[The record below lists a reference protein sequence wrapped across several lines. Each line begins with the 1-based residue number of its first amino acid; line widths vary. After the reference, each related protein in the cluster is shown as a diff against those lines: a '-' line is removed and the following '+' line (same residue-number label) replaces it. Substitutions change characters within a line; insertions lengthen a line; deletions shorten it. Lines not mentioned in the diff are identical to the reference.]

1 MSSSLGDFVAAYFF
15 LGAAIVTCV
24 IISISAYHRPG
35 RLRLFGLANNIMTIA
50 QASCTVAYCYE
61 LVDLRVICLLFFIC
75 RLGWVTLTSFTLL
88 ILGKRIQKNRSPVT
102 RALVICILEPM
113 LILYT
118 VGDVACIVLSA
129 ILPLGY
135 PPFWLFIAV
144 TCVGLAAALGCNL
157 FAFAPLFR
165 HSYMDPVTKPVASVA
180 IWYFVTLP
188 FFFPCLFGQYI
199 AIFIIGDVWHTVT
212 WIVVEGCLRVL
223 CQIIFGIKL
232 PSSII
237 DPLLDFMQPK
247 LHLQIISIEQPE
259 QLGNFSPSRTTT

>member
-1 MSSSLGDFVAAYFF
+1 MSSSLGDFFAAYFF
-15 LGAAIVTCV
+15 VGATIIACV

-35 RLRLFGLANNIMTIA
+35 TMRLFCLANNILTIA

-75 RLGWVTLTSFTLL
+75 RLGWVTLTSFMLL
-88 ILGKRIQKNRSPVT
+88 IIGKRIQKIRSPVT
-102 RALVICILEPM
+102 RAMVICVLEPM

-118 VGDVACIVLSA
+118 IGDVACIVLSA

-144 TCVGLAAALGCNL
+144 TCVGLAAAVGCNM
-157 FAFAPLFR
+157 FAFAPLFK
-165 HSYMDPVTKPVASVA
+165 HSYMDLVTKPVASVA

-188 FFFPCLFGQYI
+188 FFFPCIIGQYI

-212 WIVVEGCLRVL
+212 WIVVEGCLRAL

-232 PSSII
+232 PRSII
-237 DPLLDFMQPK
+237 EPLLDFAQPK
-247 LHLQIISIEQPE
+247 LHLQIISMEGPE
-259 QLGNFSPSRTTT
+259 QLGNSSPSRSAT